1 MCTHLYS
8 NMQNVHMMQKRLTYK
23 WMRYHQMQYSK
34 HNILETRNNKQ
45 DEYICITMIDRLLVE
60 NNWKFIYISI
70 ILSYLSNVSSSKL
83 FKSQAI
89 YSKAASVILEH
100 QLRSKERSLGKF
112 SAINSTPSSVTLL
125 HPESDSTVRLG
136 KECTKTKTNIL
147 I

>member
-1 MCTHLYS
+1 MKII
-8 NMQNVHMMQKRLTYK
+8 QFVDVHCMFAVK
-23 WMRYHQMQYSK
+23 
-34 HNILETRNNKQ
+34 
-45 DEYICITMIDRLLVE
+45 LLFG
-60 NNWKFIYISI
+60 KSYASI
-70 ILSYLSNVSSSKL
+70 IFSYLSNVSSSKL

-136 KECTKTKTNIL
+136 KECTEKKERQIL
-147 I
+147 SI

>member
-1 MCTHLYS
+1 M
-8 NMQNVHMMQKRLTYK
+8 
-23 WMRYHQMQYSK
+23 
-34 HNILETRNNKQ
+34 
-45 DEYICITMIDRLLVE
+45 
-60 NNWKFIYISI
+60 
-70 ILSYLSNVSSSKL
+70 
-83 FKSQAI
+83 

-147 I
+147 INISKKKYASEKALKLYVKEFLMIYMTFFLLLHIFLLLKVKVIKHSYNFMLVFIIYLSHFYFYFFINAINISKFHVLEK

>member
-1 MCTHLYS
+1 MNYY
-8 NMQNVHMMQKRLTYK
+8 QI
-23 WMRYHQMQYSK
+23 QYSK
-34 HNILETRNNKQ
+34 HNMLETWNNKQ
-45 DEYICITMIDRLLVE
+45 DAYICITMIDGVLVE
-60 NNWKFIYISI
+60 NNWKFIYIYII
-70 ILSYLSNVSSSKL
+70 ILPYLSNVSSSKL

-147 I
+147 Y